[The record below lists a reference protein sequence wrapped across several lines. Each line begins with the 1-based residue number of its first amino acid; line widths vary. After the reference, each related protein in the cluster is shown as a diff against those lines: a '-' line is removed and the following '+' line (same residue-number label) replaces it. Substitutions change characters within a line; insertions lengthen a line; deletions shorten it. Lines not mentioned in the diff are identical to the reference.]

1 MIRAIQKMKRGFTL
15 VELIVVVA
23 ITTLISSIVVVGSS
37 KFDGTILLTN
47 LAYDVALSVRE
58 AQFAGLNVKVF
69 QSGGTS
75 TFNAGYGITFY
86 KLNADT
92 STNNKDYILFADVM
106 DGNGVEDYLY
116 SGNSNGGAE
125 FVRKY
130 STQKGNWIDKFCGV
144 VATTGVEEC
153 GGSTGSLTFLNIV
166 FVRPNPDATFKSS
179 TGTAYKA
186 VKIYVKSPQNI
197 TKAIRIE
204 STGQI
209 SVCSTISC

>member
-1 MIRAIQKMKRGFTL
+1 MIHAIQKMKRGFTL

-92 STNNKDYILFADVM
+92 SVNNKDYILF
-106 DGNGVEDYLY
+106 
-116 SGNSNGGAE
+116 
-125 FVRKY
+125 
-130 STQKGNWIDKFCGV
+130 
-144 VATTGVEEC
+144 
-153 GGSTGSLTFLNIV
+153 
-166 FVRPNPDATFKSS
+166 
-179 TGTAYKA
+179 
-186 VKIYVKSPQNI
+186 
-197 TKAIRIE
+197 
-204 STGQI
+204 
-209 SVCSTISC
+209 